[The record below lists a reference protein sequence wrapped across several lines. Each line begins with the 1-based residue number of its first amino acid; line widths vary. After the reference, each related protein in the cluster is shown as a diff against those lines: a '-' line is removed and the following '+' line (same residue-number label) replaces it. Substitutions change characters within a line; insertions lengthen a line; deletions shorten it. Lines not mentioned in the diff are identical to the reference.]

1 MTLKSEV
8 KQSRGSEESLNLT
21 DTMKQNHRCSDA
33 DELSV
38 FIETD
43 SSHNNVISE
52 ESVTSCVITE
62 QDVLRGGD

>member
-1 MTLKSEV
+1 MTLESEV

-21 DTMKQNHRCSDA
+21 ETMKQNHRCSDA

-43 SSHNNVISE
+43 SSHQQ
-52 ESVTSCVITE
+52 CY
-62 QDVLRGGD
+62 Q